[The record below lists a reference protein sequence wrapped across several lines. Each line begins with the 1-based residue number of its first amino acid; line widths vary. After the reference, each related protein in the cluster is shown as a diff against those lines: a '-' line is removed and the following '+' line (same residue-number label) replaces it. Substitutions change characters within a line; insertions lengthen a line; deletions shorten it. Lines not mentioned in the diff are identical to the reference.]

1 MTDRPSVLL
10 FGTGAVGSVYLYL
23 LSKTCDT
30 TAVCRSNYAAAK
42 ANGFTIHSP
51 QIFGET
57 LHFTPRVARTCA
69 DAITLDDGSPVKP
82 FDYIVICS
90 KVTPNTIP
98 ALIAPAVTPSHTVI
112 VLLQN
117 GINIEAE
124 YTTAFPTNPIVSGV
138 VYLPVTQ
145 TSPGVIQHGDIERL
159 ELGAY
164 PSSASSAPTK
174 RFAELI
180 RAGGGTAEVWED
192 VQFKRWAKLLVNGSW
207 NPICALTR
215 SSDVRFMASSDGP
228 MATDFVFAVM
238 LEIVAIAKAHGYEK
252 VDEKVATA
260 QLERFKKRID
270 TSKGV
275 GSEPSMLAD
284 VREGRRMEVEAIVG
298 NAVRAA
304 KGKGVECVR
313 LETIYV
319 LAKGLDEAIGRA
331 LKGQK

>member
-1 MTDRPSVLL
+1 MADRPNVLL

-23 LSKTCDT
+23 LSKHCDT
-30 TAVCRSNYAAAK
+30 TAICRSNYAAAK

-57 LHFTPRVARTCA
+57 LHFNPRVARTCA
-69 DAITLDDGSPVKP
+69 EATTLDVGSPAKP

-98 ALIAPAVTPSHTVI
+98 ALIAPAVTPNHTVI

-124 YTTAFPTNPIVSGV
+124 YTAAFPTNPIISGV

-164 PSSASSAPTK
+164 PSSASSAPTT

-180 RAGGGTAEVWED
+180 QAGGGTAEVWDD

-215 SSDVRFMASSDGP
+215 SSDVRFMASSAG
-228 MATDFVFAVM
+228 ATDFVFAMM
-238 LEIVAIAKAHGYEK
+238 LELVAIAKAHGYAN
-252 VDEKVATA
+252 VDEKVARA
-260 QLERFKKRID
+260 QLERFKKRIE

-275 GSEPSMLAD
+275 GSEPSMLTD

-298 NAVRAA
+298 NAVRMA
-304 KGKGVECVR
+304 KEKGVDCVR
-313 LETIYV
+313 LETVYF

-331 LKGQK
+331 LKGSK